1 MKVALPPR
9 RQARVEMIPLIDT
22 FFLLL
27 AFFISSVM
35 SMSVLGGIPVELPQV
50 AAAVKLDPQEMAIV
64 TVTREGAVEL
74 DGVLIGMEELAGRL
88 RSDPRAD
95 RLRVAVR
102 ADRQVLVERLLE
114 VMSVVRES
122 GIRRV
127 GLLTVPHRMEEVAV
141 P

>member
-50 AAAVKLDPQEMAIV
+50 ATAIKLDPQEMAIV

-74 DGVLIGMEELAGRL
+74 DGVPVAMEELAGRL

-114 VMSVVRES
+114 VMSAVRES
-122 GIRRV
+122 GVHRV
-127 GLLTVPHRMEEVAV
+127 GLLTVPHRLEEVAV